1 MSKPARHPA
10 PGANSEQSSATRA
23 ELPLIDAPTTPRP
36 PLPLSLT
43 ERHPAAI
50 PLVEDQEP
58 ERADAARNRQLLM
71 EAATRLIESCG
82 ASAVTMDAV
91 AREAGVGKGTVFR
104 RFGNRSGLM
113 LALLNHSEKQL
124 QQAFL
129 TGPAPLGPG
138 DPGQKVDPLD
148 RLIAFG
154 RARLTTAA
162 AHLDVL
168 LEAEDT
174 GPQRFSHPTRTVVV
188 THTRM
193 LLTQMG
199 FRGNLELMCIAVLAP
214 LEAPAIHHMLHN
226 DHMSLG
232 QIADR
237 WEELVRAL
245 TPPRR

>member
-1 MSKPARHPA
+1 M
-10 PGANSEQSSATRA
+10 NSEQSSATGA
-23 ELPLIDAPTTPRP
+23 ELPLIDTPSTPRP
-36 PLPLSLT
+36 TPPLTLT
-43 ERHPAAI
+43 ERRPVAI
-50 PLVEDQEP
+50 PLVDGQEP

-113 LALLNHSEKQL
+113 LALLNHSEIQL

-138 DPGQKVDPLD
+138 DPGEEVDPLD

-154 RARLTTAA
+154 RARLAMAA
-162 AHLDVL
+162 AHLDLL

-174 GPQRFSHPTRTVVV
+174 GPQRFSHPTRTVMV
-188 THTRM
+188 THMRI
-193 LLTQMG
+193 LFTQMG
-199 FRGNLELMCIAVLAP
+199 FRDNVELLCMAVLAP

-226 DHMSLG
+226 DHMVLG
-232 QIADR
+232 QIGDR
-237 WEELVRAL
+237 WEALVRAL

>member
-1 MSKPARHPA
+1 
-10 PGANSEQSSATRA
+10 
-23 ELPLIDAPTTPRP
+23 
-36 PLPLSLT
+36 
-43 ERHPAAI
+43 
-50 PLVEDQEP
+50 
-58 ERADAARNRQLLM
+58 M

-113 LALLNHSEKQL
+113 LALLNHSEIQL

-138 DPGQKVDPLD
+138 EPGEKVDPTD

-154 RARLTTAA
+154 RARLAMAA
-162 AHLDVL
+162 AHLDLL

-193 LLTQMG
+193 LLTQIG
-199 FRGNLELMCIAVLAP
+199 FHGNLELMCMAVLAP
-214 LEAPAIHHMLHN
+214 LEAPSVHHMLHH
-226 DHMSLG
+226 DHMTLD
-232 QIADR
+232 QIGDR
-237 WEELVRAL
+237 WEELIRAL
-245 TPPRR
+245 TPPER